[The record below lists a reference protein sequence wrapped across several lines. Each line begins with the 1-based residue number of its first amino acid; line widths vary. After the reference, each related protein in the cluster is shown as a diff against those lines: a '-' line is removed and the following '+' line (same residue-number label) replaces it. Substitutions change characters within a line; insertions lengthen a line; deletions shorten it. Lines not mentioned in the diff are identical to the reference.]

1 MAKGSWCLPTLEDAA
16 GCWPVSWGNLAIAPA
31 LLQKTLGLL
40 VFIVSVSLG
49 QTLAVLA
56 LCEPCGLWTIGAQ
69 RRPLYVLSC
78 KARAVTLGLC
88 PALRYI
94 LSKFWL

>member
-1 MAKGSWCLPTLEDAA
+1 MTKGSWCLPALEDTA

-49 QTLAVLA
+49 QTLACL
-56 LCEPCGLWTIGAQ
+56 G
-69 RRPLYVLSC
+69 PL
-78 KARAVTLGLC
+78 
-88 PALRYI
+88 
-94 LSKFWL
+94 